1 MSKEYIKYVKS
12 QSLTITFNPWDITDT
27 KKIVYNKIYNKSHKN
42 GWTISG
48 IIERDY
54 VSYVPIIFAYHK
66 EYGYIYG
73 DFSEE
78 IHVMPSY
85 STNNTDES
93 IKHFLDNN
101 PPLIWTDYDI

>member
-1 MSKEYIKYVKS
+1 M
-12 QSLTITFNPWDITDT
+12 
-27 KKIVYNKIYNKSHKN
+27 YNKSHKN

-48 IIERDY
+48 VIIDDY

-66 EYGYIYG
+66 EYGYIYIYG
-73 DFSEE
+73 DFREE
-78 IHVMPSY
+78 IQVTS
-85 STNNTDES
+85 NNTNES